1 MPEQNPGGQERTES
15 ATPRRRARA
24 RDEGRIARSQELSA
38 AAVLLASTGALAT
51 IGGPPIFNYA
61 VTLLKECHHS
71 LSADPLA
78 TFGAVV
84 FLRNAALGFV
94 LAILP
99 FAVGMGAVVLLVNL
113 IQARGVVSWKPAMPK
128 LSHISPA
135 SGFKRLFS
143 LQSLF
148 TLFKSLAKLTALG
161 FMTFL
166 MIKHSWPEL
175 VSLAGMGPSE
185 VAGVLRA
192 ILIRLAVLT
201 GIAFLAIAAIDY
213 AFQWFRMEKNL
224 RMTKQELKYENR
236 ESEGDPHIKS
246 RIRQLM
252 RAQARR
258 RMLQQVPTAD
268 FVVINPTEVAV
279 AIKYDTEVAPAPVV
293 VAMGQR
299 KLAQRIRDLALRSD
313 VPVIENRPV
322 ARALLATG
330 KIGRAIPPALYA
342 AVAEILAF
350 VYRTR
355 GLLSGSKPSRASVV
369 ST

>member
-1 MPEQNPGGQERTES
+1 M
-15 ATPRRRARA
+15 A
-24 RDEGRIARSQELSA
+24 
-38 AAVLLASTGALAT
+38 
-51 IGGPPIFNYA
+51 
-61 VTLLKECHHS
+61 
-71 LSADPLA
+71 
-78 TFGAVV
+78 
-84 FLRNAALGFV
+84 
-94 LAILP
+94 
-99 FAVGMGAVVLLVNL
+99 AVVLLVNL
-113 IQARGVVSWKPAMPK
+113 LQARGVISWKPVMPK
-128 LSHISPA
+128 LSHISPV

-143 LQSLF
+143 MQSIF

-161 FMTFL
+161 AVTFL

-185 VAGVLRA
+185 ISSVLRA

-213 AFQWFRMEKNL
+213 AYQWFRMEKKL
-224 RMTKQELKYENR
+224 RMTKQELKYESR

-258 RMLQQVPTAD
+258 RMLQHVPTAD
-268 FVVINPTEVAV
+268 FIVVNPTEVAV
-279 AIKYDTEVAPAPVV
+279 AIKYDTDIAPAPVV

-299 KLAQRIRDLALRSD
+299 KLAQRIRDLALESD

-330 KIGRAIPPALYA
+330 KVGRAIPPALYA

-355 GLLSGSKPSRASVV
+355 GLLSGSKSSLASGAA
-369 ST
+369 T